1 MAATKAQGRAFTL
14 FMGGLTA
21 ATAGIAFIS
30 SGSGKAAL
38 VLGLVVIAFSL
49 FRFLKLKPLEGRVAN
64 GKQPAIQ
71 KMIGVLLALGGW
83 VVVLFGLHL
92 TASVSGRMT
101 TSILGLAVTLVGIL
115 YVLPSAVNKNAI
127 WKA

>member
-21 ATAGIAFIS
+21 AAAGIAFFS

-38 VLGLVVIAFSL
+38 VLGVAVVAFSL
-49 FRFLKLKPLEGRVAN
+49 FRFLKIKPLEGRVAL
-64 GKQPAIQ
+64 GEQPAIQ
-71 KMIGVLLALGGW
+71 KLVGVLLALGGW
-83 VVVLFGLHL
+83 AVVLYGLHL

-101 TSILGLAVTLVGIL
+101 TSVVGLAVTLIGVL
-115 YVLPSAVNKNAI
+115 YVLPSAASKNAI

>member
-1 MAATKAQGRAFTL
+1 MAATKSQGRAFTL

-21 ATAGIAFIS
+21 ATAGIAFFS

-38 VLGLVVIAFSL
+38 VLGLVVLAYSL
-49 FRFLKLKPLEGRVAN
+49 FRFLKIKPEEGKVAL
-64 GKQPAIQ
+64 GTQPAVM
-71 KMIGVLLALGGW
+71 KLIGVALAVAGW
-83 VVVLFGLHL
+83 LVVLFGLHL

-101 TSILGLAVTLVGIL
+101 TTLIGFAVTLVGVL
-115 YVLPSAVNKNAI
+115 YVLPSAASKNAI